1 MSRGNGRL
9 YLGLPMWANG
19 DWRGSLYAQHMD
31 MQQSL
36 KEYATV
42 FSAVEGNT
50 TFYSGAPK
58 SETIQSWLS
67 SAPETF
73 KFSFKLPS
81 LLTHEKRLHEI
92 DSELNEFLDRIS
104 PLGKRLGPVMI
115 QLPRNFGPDE
125 VEKLEAVL
133 AHWPRHIPCAVEPR
147 DIALF
152 NKDAVEK
159 YFNRLLIT
167 YQVDRVLLDVR
178 PLFST
183 PSNNDLALVHA
194 QKEKPKRPLH
204 VISTGVSPII
214 RFIGHTDM
222 NINDYYFT
230 PWIERIVLWITQG
243 KTPFLFVHTA
253 DNKSAPALARQCLQ
267 RIEKRLLDNS
277 SELPEGC
284 YIGEFPGERQ
294 GTLF

>member
-1 MSRGNGRL
+1 
-9 YLGLPMWANG
+9 MWANA

-31 MQQSL
+31 MQHSL

-50 TFYSGAPK
+50 TFYSGTPK
-58 SETIQSWLS
+58 NETIQSWLS

-92 DSELNEFLDRIS
+92 NSELNEFLDRIS
-104 PLGKRLGPVMI
+104 LLGKRLGPVMI

-125 VEKLEAVL
+125 IEKLEVIL

-167 YQVDRVLLDVR
+167 YQTDRVLLDAR

-183 PSNNDLALVHA
+183 PSNNDLALMHA

-222 NINDYYFT
+222 KINDHYFT
-230 PWIERIVLWITQG
+230 PWIERIFLWITQG

-253 DNKSAPALARQCLQ
+253 DNKSAPALARRCLQ
-267 RIEKRLLDNS
+267 RVEKRFLEYS
-277 SELPEGC
+277 SQLPDGC
-284 YIGEFPGERQ
+284 CISEFPGEKQ